1 MSDSQSP
8 NTQPQNLDTQPQNLD
23 TLPQGL
29 EPDGAEAKK
38 AKPPQIT
45 AIARQAIVDDKG
57 AVFGYELFDRTR
69 ISSEHDAAS
78 DAQLLFNVL
87 SHADTSALVD
97 SRTMFVNCTHA
108 SLAGGHL
115 ELVQP
120 ERIVLEIPPIPDHN
134 VEEIDSRIRTLS
146 DLRKR
151 GFRLAFNQTVLTA
164 AYQQWLPL
172 AAFIKIDLLAL
183 KPELVAATIGIAQK
197 RSQATLIVEKVETAE
212 QHAQVQALGV
222 KLFQGYWFAK
232 PAVVHGQTLRPA
244 QAVIVELIN
253 LVRKQAATAE
263 IEAMLKHDASLSFN
277 LLRFINS
284 SGFGLRTEITSFRQ
298 AVMLLGLKKLFRWA
312 ALLLTTSRA
321 GGVPA
326 VVGHT
331 AIVRGRLMELLAA
344 ELLAPE
350 ECDNAFV
357 TGVFSLLDAMLGMP
371 LDKALEA
378 LALPESVVSALLHNE
393 GPLAPFLELTIACET
408 ADDEAFARTAN
419 QLGLNN
425 RQVNWAHLQALAWA
439 ETMGT

>member
-1 MSDSQSP
+1 MSDSQNP
-8 NTQPQNLDTQPQNLD
+8 DTQPQNLD
-23 TLPQGL
+23 TLSQGL
-29 EPDGAEAKK
+29 TQHSAHSEMDN
-38 AKPPQIT
+38 PPQIT

-57 AVFGYELFDRTR
+57 EVFGYELFDRTR
-69 ISSEHDAAS
+69 ISTEHDAAS

-87 SHADTSALVD
+87 SHADTSALMD
-97 SRTMFVNCTHA
+97 NRTMFVNCTHA
-108 SLAGGHL
+108 SLSGGHL
-115 ELVQP
+115 DLVRP
-120 ERIVLEIPPIPDHN
+120 ERIVLEIPPISDHN
-134 VEEIDSRIRTLS
+134 AEEIDSRIRTLS
-146 DLRKR
+146 ELRKR

-172 AAFIKIDLLAL
+172 AGFIKIDLLAL
-183 KPELVAATIGIAQK
+183 KPERVGATIAMAQK
-197 RSQATLIVEKVETAE
+197 RSEATLIVEKVETAE
-212 QHAQVQALGV
+212 QYAQVQSLGV

-232 PAVVHGQTLRPA
+232 PSLVHGQTLRPG
-244 QAVIVELIN
+244 QAVIIDLIN

-263 IEAMLKHDASLSFN
+263 IEAVLKHDASLSFN

-326 VVGHT
+326 VVGQT
-331 AIVRGRLMELLAA
+331 AIVRGRLMELLAV

-378 LALPESVVSALLHNE
+378 LTLPESVVSALLRKE

-408 ADDEAFARTAN
+408 ADDETFARTAN

-439 ETMGT
+439 ETMGA

>member
-1 MSDSQSP
+1 MSDPQSP
-8 NTQPQNLDTQPQNLD
+8 DTQPQNLD

-29 EPDGAEAKK
+29 EPDGADAKK
-38 AKPPQIT
+38 ANPPQIT
-45 AIARQAIVDDKG
+45 AIARQAIVDDRG

-69 ISSEHDAAS
+69 ISSKHDAAS

-87 SHADTSALVD
+87 SHADTGALVD
-97 SRTMFVNCTHA
+97 NRTMFVNCTHA

-120 ERIVLEIPPIPDHN
+120 ERIVLEIPPIPDHGA
-134 VEEIDSRIRTLS
+134 EEIDSRMRTLS

-172 AAFIKIDLLAL
+172 AGFIKIDLLAL
-183 KPELVAATIGIAQK
+183 KPELVAATIAMAQK

-244 QAVIVELIN
+244 QTVIIELIN
-253 LVRKQAATAE
+253 LVRKQAATSE
-263 IEAMLKHDASLSFN
+263 IEAVLKHDAGLSFN
-277 LLRFINS
+277 LLRFMNS

-326 VVGHT
+326 VVGQT

-344 ELLAPE
+344 ELLTPE

-408 ADDEAFARTAN
+408 EDDEAFARTAN
-419 QLGLNN
+419 KLGLNN

-439 ETMGT
+439 ESVGI

>member
-1 MSDSQSP
+1 MSDPQSP
-8 NTQPQNLDTQPQNLD
+8 EDTQPQNLD

-29 EPDGAEAKK
+29 EPAGADAKN
-38 AKPPQIT
+38 ANPPQIT

-108 SLAGGHL
+108 SLSGGHL

-120 ERIVLEIPPIPDHN
+120 QRIVLEIPPIADHN
-134 VEEIDSRIRTLS
+134 VEDIESRVRTLS

-151 GFRLAFNQTVLTA
+151 GFRLAFNQTVLTS

-172 AAFIKIDLLAL
+172 ATFIKIDLLAI
-183 KPELVAATIGIAQK
+183 KPELVDATIALAQK
-197 RSQATLIVEKVETAE
+197 RSEATLIVEKVETAA

-244 QAVIVELIN
+244 QAVIIELIN

-263 IEAMLKHDASLSFN
+263 IETVLKHDASLSFN

-326 VVGHT
+326 VVGQT

-378 LALPESVVSALLHNE
+378 LALPESVVSALLHQE

-439 ETMGT
+439 ETLGN